1 MDPAKCYRF
10 SRRKLRRLPLDILL
24 ETHPD
29 SFYRIL
35 SKASMPLAIL
45 SYAGRKQH
53 LEILKAV
60 LDEKRDE
67 ILSETPERISYEYY
81 QNTPETREILKD
93 ILHVEPIPNC
103 QIS

>member
-1 MDPAKCYRF
+1 MDPVKCYRF

-35 SKASMPLAIL
+35 AKLSIPLAIL
-45 SYAGRKQH
+45 SYAGRNQH

-60 LDEKRDE
+60 LREKRDE
-67 ILSETPERISYEYY
+67 ILSETPERMSYEYY
-81 QNTPETREILKD
+81 QNPPVSRKCIKD
-93 ILHVEPIPNC
+93 ILQVEPTPNC
-103 QIS
+103 RVS